1 MQRFLITL
9 PQAVAEACGRIEAGG
24 QIPPPIISLKG
35 NRMANESQLR
45 LPIQTVPVN
54 RSETL
59 PAFVVT
65 VKVRDPSG
73 GEVEVQ
79 FIPEVYATSG
89 VRDSHAYFSSEVNQ
103 RLGI

>member
-1 MQRFLITL
+1 
-9 PQAVAEACGRIEAGG
+9 
-24 QIPPPIISLKG
+24 
-35 NRMANESQLR
+35 MANESQLR

-89 VRDSHAYFSSEVNQ
+89 VRDSHAYLSSEVSQ
-103 RLGI
+103 RVGICPLLSAYAVARCFRAGGLF